1 MRAVSLFL
9 VLMVSVVLLAAC
21 GQGEVKERV
30 EDTVMRTS
38 NEQKEKSDKEQRAEK
53 IAKDFKEVKGAVA
66 YDTEDEL
73 VVAFHVTQYQKFFT
87 EQIEKKVKKGK
98 CLLEEALHG
107 FLELLSGTLSLQL
120 FWHRLSFKFQ
130 RDFPC
135 YSDAALL
142 ALIGVRRHL
151 VP

>member
-1 MRAVSLFL
+1 MKMAAFL
-9 VLMVSVVLLAAC
+9 VMLVMSVSALGAC

-53 IAKDFKEVKGAVA
+53 IAKDFKEVKGAIA

-87 EQIEKKVKKGK
+87 EKIEKKVKKA
-98 CLLEEALHG
+98 LEKEFPDENVVVSHDLKIR
-107 FLELLSGTLSLQL
+107 LEIERLRRDVEQKNISEKELEKRIEKMKTL
-120 FWHRLSFKFQ
+120 REEK
-130 RDFPC
+130 
-135 YSDAALL
+135 A
-142 ALIGVRRHL
+142 
-151 VP
+151 

>member
-1 MRAVSLFL
+1 MRSVVMFL
-9 VLMVSVVLLAAC
+9 VLIVSVVLLAAC

-53 IAKDFKEVKGAVA
+53 IAKNFKEVKGAVA

-87 EQIEKKVKKGK
+87 EKIEKKVKKA
-98 CLLEEALHG
+98 LEKEFPDENVVVSHDLKIR
-107 FLELLSGTLSLQL
+107 LEIE
-120 FWHRLSFKFQ
+120 RLR
-130 RDFPC
+130 RDVEQDNI
-135 YSDAALL
+135 SEKELEKRIEKMKKLREEKA
-142 ALIGVRRHL
+142 
-151 VP
+151 

>member
-9 VLMVSVVLLAAC
+9 VLIVSLVLLVAC

-38 NEQKEKSDKEQRAEK
+38 NEQKEKSDKEQRAEE

-87 EQIEKKVKKGK
+87 EQIEKKVKKA
-98 CLLEEALHG
+98 LEKEFPDENVVVSHDMKIR
-107 FLELLSGTLSLQL
+107 LEIE
-120 FWHRLSFKFQ
+120 RLR
-130 RDFPC
+130 RDVEQKDI
-135 YSDAALL
+135 SEKELEKRIEKMKKLREEKA
-142 ALIGVRRHL
+142 
-151 VP
+151 

>member
-1 MRAVSLFL
+1 MRVVSLFL
-9 VLMVSVVLLAAC
+9 VFIASVVLLVAC

-38 NEQKEKSDKEQRAEK
+38 NEQKEKSDKEERAEK

-87 EQIEKKVKKGK
+87 EQIEKKVKKA
-98 CLLEEALHG
+98 LEKEFPDEKVVVSHDLKIR
-107 FLELLSGTLSLQL
+107 LEIE
-120 FWHRLSFKFQ
+120 RLR
-130 RDFPC
+130 RDVEQKDI
-135 YSDAALL
+135 SEKELEKRIEKMKKLREEKA
-142 ALIGVRRHL
+142 
-151 VP
+151 

>member
-87 EQIEKKVKKGK
+87 EQIEKKVKKA
-98 CLLEEALHG
+98 LEKEFPDEKVVVSHDLKMR
-107 FLELLSGTLSLQL
+107 LEIERLRRDVEQKDISKKELEKRIKKMKTL
-120 FWHRLSFKFQ
+120 REEK
-130 RDFPC
+130 
-135 YSDAALL
+135 A
-142 ALIGVRRHL
+142 
-151 VP
+151 